1 MSVKY
6 DPDLEGSILPNIVY
20 DGKPV
25 KLKQRLD
32 AKTQKYLR
40 DYLIKIK
47 NLQKLEYDIDDVGLP
62 AETFVAAL

>member
-1 MSVKY
+1 MSIKY

-40 DYLIKIK
+40 DYLIKSITSSE
-47 NLQKLEYDIDDVGLP
+47 QMDEQC
-62 AETFVAAL
+62 